1 MRVGQLWPFLSSF
14 ELAKCHQKSPRKDG
28 GCWEF
33 HSVSECVVSSLVF
46 YVELVAFLLLLLA
59 LHTRSWL
66 TYVGCLV
73 AAEALSFSHDP
84 APAQVV
90 VQLRN
95 RHSNDKK
102 WTPGQHEIMPEQQ
115 PLLMTNQPQQPH
127 AEKAKVKIDLKS
139 TSKKSVDFANNNN
152 HQISSDHVQQPH
164 QQPTSQ
170 TPTNSSSR
178 DLSQVSTS
186 LCFTYFWDFF

>member
-1 MRVGQLWPFLSSF
+1 
-14 ELAKCHQKSPRKDG
+14 
-28 GCWEF
+28 
-33 HSVSECVVSSLVF
+33 
-46 YVELVAFLLLLLA
+46 
-59 LHTRSWL
+59 
-66 TYVGCLV
+66 
-73 AAEALSFSHDP
+73 
-84 APAQVV
+84 
-90 VQLRN
+90 
-95 RHSNDKK
+95 
-102 WTPGQHEIMPEQQ
+102 MPEQQ

-186 LCFTYFWDFF
+186 LCFTYFWAFFLAFQKAKSSFMGSFEGQNSVRVII